1 MIMATKLI
9 AMLTTLENDGSYVY
23 ALDINQGSCSNY
35 VYVKEEKDEEKSI
48 IILGIICIVLI
59 VLIPITVLGSLR
71 IKVVVEEEL
80 SREEFNKKRQREKE
94 EWINSQMSI
103 SSTYSSSNENT
114 TIDKELIDKYIR
126 GENEAKE
133 ERKKIDEIIDRFYPE
148 KNKELSNKMSK
159 NADKMSLDELY
170 DQEYSR
176 EFFSLIINIIKNK
189 DITIEEKNILKEFLE
204 QPYYDIKNPEMKLKF
219 EEVLSEE

>member
-1 MIMATKLI
+1 MK
-9 AMLTTLENDGSYVY
+9 
-23 ALDINQGSCSNY
+23 
-35 VYVKEEKDEEKSI
+35 KKSI